1 MPASL
6 EGYYGWVRYV
16 LMVKLERSWKLTST
30 TCGEL
35 TFLPRND
42 GTNDHLLQPQSGTRD
57 KKMKLFSSGKMSL
70 TATTDTTGYMQGDLC
85 SSQSKLHKLK

>member
-1 MPASL
+1 MPASF

-16 LMVKLERSWKLTST
+16 LMVKLKRSWKPTST

-42 GTNDHLLQPQSGTRD
+42 GTRDNLLV
-57 KKMKLFSSGKMSL
+57 
-70 TATTDTTGYMQGDLC
+70 
-85 SSQSKLHKLK
+85 